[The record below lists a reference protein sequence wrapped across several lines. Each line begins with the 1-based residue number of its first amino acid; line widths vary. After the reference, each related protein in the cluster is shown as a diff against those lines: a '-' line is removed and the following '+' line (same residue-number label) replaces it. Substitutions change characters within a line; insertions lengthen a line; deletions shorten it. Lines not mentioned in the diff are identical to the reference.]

1 MALRTCSRRKQ
12 RATEENQSGESPRLN
27 FHLSLAIACSVLAM
41 RICDAH
47 RTIASRDFITGD
59 CFCRL
64 VFDRRCLDRARLGR
78 LKEEFTMGWKCWI
91 AIGLVLQMLAF
102 VPAAW
107 NALYPEPVNS
117 QGQGVVIDFIESVS
131 KRDRVVV

>member
-1 MALRTCSRRKQ
+1 
-12 RATEENQSGESPRLN
+12 
-27 FHLSLAIACSVLAM
+27 
-41 RICDAH
+41 
-47 RTIASRDFITGD
+47 
-59 CFCRL
+59 
-64 VFDRRCLDRARLGR
+64 
-78 LKEEFTMGWKCWI
+78 MGWKCWI

-131 KRDRVVV
+131 KRDRVVVFLGFALVCLGSVFQIIGLLRSP